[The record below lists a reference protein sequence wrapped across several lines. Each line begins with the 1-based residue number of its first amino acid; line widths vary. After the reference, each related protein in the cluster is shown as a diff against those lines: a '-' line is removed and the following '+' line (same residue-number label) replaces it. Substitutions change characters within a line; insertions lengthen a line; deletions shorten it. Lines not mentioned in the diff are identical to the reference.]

1 MTPSKNILLFGPQG
15 SGKGT
20 QGEKLSAALNL
31 PFIVTG
37 NIFRQNIQQGTT
49 IGQTIKG
56 YINQGQLVPDTVTNT
71 MISERLQ
78 QAAGVAD
85 IELSGGREK
94 EIAVDVD
101 KERLNYYGLTLKDI
115 IQAIK
120 DNNVGFFTSI
130 PGLGKKTAMKILLEL
145 ATKLSGDFKLENMYV
160 SEDEKMAV
168 DALISLGFKSQD
180 AKDIIAKLPKELSV
194 EEKIKEGIKIGTSH
208 NK

>member
-1 MTPSKNILLFGPQG
+1 MIGKLKGYLSEVDGNIGLIETGSGVFYQVFLQPGMLARPLPSPVEIYTYLQVREDALILFGFQT
-15 SGKGT
+15 KG
-20 QGEKLSAALNL
+20 ELELYKLLL
-31 PFIVTG
+31 
-37 NIFRQNIQQGTT
+37 
-49 IGQTIKG
+49 
-56 YINQGQLVPDTVTNT
+56 LVPGVGPKSAFS
-71 MISERLQ
+71 ISSY
-78 QAAGVAD
+78 AP
-85 IELSGGREK
+85 IP
-94 EIAVDVD
+94 
-101 KERLNYYGLTLKDI
+101 DI

-160 SEDEKMAV
+160 SEDEKIAV
-168 DALISLGFKSQD
+168 DALISLGFKSHD